1 MKGDSLQI
9 MNFDNARVREAL
21 PGDYKYHHGK
31 QASVLLSNEDFSDL
45 TYSCHNRTVDRRHAA
60 SLESYV
66 KGKAFKGEIVDTLKL
81 AITMEELSS
90 RRFREQGTV
99 TVYVVDGQHRLLAT
113 KNLMELY
120 PGVTFSFLAEV
131 FIYDDVSEIGDA
143 VKALQNALP
152 LSMAQRVGISGR
164 GRFTEALTNVLRRSG
179 EHPNRLCV
187 RCLPMNR
194 RLQDGSPVVSV
205 LRMKTIKEIERM
217 LMTIGSD
224 YERMYHR
231 NLEEGTIRRATQE
244 VIANTKMYQLADTT
258 ASWLDRIA
266 TFDDRVR
273 ARAIPASSRADRRR
287 VEVEDERDRRPV
299 RMDSRDVLPSGP
311 EKRRRVSL

>member
-1 MKGDSLQI
+1 
-9 MNFDNARVREAL
+9 MNFDNACVREAL

-45 TYSCHNRTVDRRHAA
+45 TYSCHNRTVDRRHAS
-60 SLESYV
+60 SLEAFV
-66 KGKAFKGEIVDTLKL
+66 KDKAFKGEIVDTLKL
-81 AITMEELSS
+81 AITMEDLCS

-113 KNLMELY
+113 KNLMDLY
-120 PGVTFSFLAEV
+120 PGVTFSFLADV
-131 FIYDDVSEIGDA
+131 FIYHDVSEIGGV

-152 LSMAQRVGISGR
+152 LSTAQRVGISGR

-217 LMTIGSD
+217 LLAIGTD
-224 YERMYHR
+224 YERMYRR
-231 NLEEGTIRRATQE
+231 NLEEGTIRRATQD
-244 VIANTKMYQLADTT
+244 VIANTKLYQLADTT

-266 TFDDRVR
+266 TFDAR
-273 ARAIPASSRADRRR
+273 ARATAASSRDRRR

-299 RMDSRDVLPSGP
+299 RMDSRDALPSGP

>member
-1 MKGDSLQI
+1 
-9 MNFDNARVREAL
+9 MNFDNARVRESL

-45 TYSCHNRTVDRRHAA
+45 TYSCHNRTVDRRHAS
-60 SLESYV
+60 SLEAFV
-66 KGKAFKGEIVDTLKL
+66 KDKAFKGEIVDTLKL
-81 AITMEELSS
+81 AITMEDLCS

-99 TVYVVDGQHRLLAT
+99 TVYVVDGQHRLHAT
-113 KNLMELY
+113 KNLMDLY
-120 PGVTFSFLAEV
+120 PGVTFSFLADV
-131 FIYDDVSEIGDA
+131 FIYHDVSEIGGV

-152 LSMAQRVGISGR
+152 LSTAQRVGISGR

-217 LMTIGSD
+217 LLAIGTD
-224 YERMYHR
+224 YERMYRR
-231 NLEEGTIRRATQE
+231 NLEEGTIRRATQD
-244 VIANTKMYQLADTT
+244 VIANTKLYQLADTT

-266 TFDDRVR
+266 TFDDR
-273 ARAIPASSRADRRR
+273 ARATPASSRDRRR

-299 RMDSRDVLPSGP
+299 RMDSRDALPSGP